1 MLPDAELFAMPF
13 LRHTASAHA
22 SSMATAAPCA
32 RFGVTAE
39 RASPI
44 RTAVAVTAAPSLT

>member
-1 MLPDAELFAMPF
+1 MLPDEELFAMPF
-13 LRHTASAHA
+13 LRPTAKAHA

-32 RFGVTAE
+32 KFGETAA

-44 RTAVAVTAAPSLT
+44 RTAAAVTAAPSLT